1 MTEIKLSCG
10 FTAEVDET
18 AIDDA
23 EMLEQ
28 LTAMDDG
35 DPTAVIRI
43 MKLFGNSSVRSIR
56 TTVGAEQEYFLI
68 DRSGFDRYDLMKGEN
83 GRTPA
88 EATFKAVEEIF
99 GQLNSKKK

>member
-28 LTAMDDG
+28 LTAMEDG

-43 MKLFGNSSVRSIR
+43 MKMFG
-56 TTVGAEQEYFLI
+56 I
-68 DRSGFDRYDLMKGEN
+68 DRKKRTELYSMMKGEN